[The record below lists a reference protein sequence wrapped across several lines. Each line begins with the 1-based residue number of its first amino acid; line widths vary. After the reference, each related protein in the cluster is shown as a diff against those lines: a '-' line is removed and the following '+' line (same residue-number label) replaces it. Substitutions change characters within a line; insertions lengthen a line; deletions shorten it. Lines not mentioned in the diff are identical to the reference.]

1 MESAGSEPKT
11 AVPDATAVK
20 VLVAGGVG
28 TDTPALVGSVS
39 DIPLLHVEEFFVVG
53 GVADLASVGVD
64 LGRITISPEL
74 MLYLFG
80 TSTED
85 RSWFLWDELSTGA
98 LGAIVLAD
106 ARALEDSAAA
116 VDFFRGRGIPFV
128 VGLDGVQGGR
138 PPEADEVRATLGLA
152 PTVPVRLC
160 GGARRE
166 STKQLLIALVESL
179 MAAARTAPPV
189 TAIR

>member
-11 AVPDATAVK
+11 ATAVK

-28 TDTPALVGSVS
+28 TDTPALVDAVS
-39 DIPLLHVEEFFVVG
+39 EIPLLHVEEFFVVA

-64 LGRITISPEL
+64 LGRITISPDL

-106 ARALEDSAAA
+106 ARALEESAAA
-116 VDFFRGRGIPFV
+116 VDFFRGRAIPFV
-128 VGLDGVQGGR
+128 VGVDC
-138 PPEADEVRATLGLA
+138 PEGTRLPEVDEVRAALGLG
-152 PTVPVRLC
+152 PDVPVRLC
-160 GGARRE
+160 DASRRE

-179 MAAARTAPPV
+179 MAAARSVP
-189 TAIR
+189 AITR

>member
-11 AVPDATAVK
+11 ATAVK
-20 VLVAGGVG
+20 VLVAGGIG
-28 TDTPALVGSVS
+28 TDTPALVDSVS
-39 DIPLLHVEEFFVVG
+39 EIPLLHVEEFFVVE
-53 GVADLASVGVD
+53 GVTDLTSVALD

-85 RSWFLWDELSTGA
+85 RSWFLWDELTVGA

-106 ARALEDSAAA
+106 ARALDDSAAA
-116 VDFFRGRGIPFV
+116 ADLFRRRAIPFV
-128 VGLDGVQGGR
+128 VGVDCVEGVR
-138 PPEADEVRATLGLA
+138 LPEVDEVRAALGLG
-152 PTVPVRLC
+152 PDVPVRLC
-160 GGARRE
+160 VASRRH

-179 MAAARTAPPV
+179 MAAARAVPAITAKG
-189 TAIR
+189 